1 MGSKDW
7 SKVAIGLDNAP
18 VDEDVRRKVVE
29 VNGIKNALL
38 LKTRSRV
45 SLLRKCW
52 GTWFDAKSD
61 FLMRKK
67 DQASGGDGGGASL
80 PCIQKLLPCQPYLQK
95 PLSPPDTCCEPL
107 KEMISGD
114 SACLCG
120 IFDNADLL
128 KKFNITQDVA
138 LKLPKACGANADV
151 SVCKTESS
159 APSVSPA
166 THTPAT
172 PSNSTSPSNT
182 TTTTANNAANW
193 IPYFG
198 GSSFILIIV
207 NLFLAAI

>member
-1 MGSKDW
+1 MEFKMF
-7 SKVAIGLDNAP
+7 
-18 VDEDVRRKVVE
+18 
-29 VNGIKNALL
+29 
-38 LKTRSRV
+38 V
-45 SLLRKCW
+45 SLYL
-52 GTWFDAKSD
+52 
-61 FLMRKK
+61 FLSSWVSVGFSESFL
-67 DQASGGDGGGASL
+67 DQVSGGDGGGASL
-80 PCIQKLLPCQPYLQK
+80 PCIQKLMPCQPYLQK

-151 SVCKTESS
+151 SVCKTG
-159 APSVSPA
+159 
-166 THTPAT
+166 
-172 PSNSTSPSNT
+172 TSPSNT

-198 GSSFILIIV
+198 GSSFILVIV